1 MPPRLEFPE
10 LHLQARSACAPFW
23 SGRTESRLVLP
34 LDQHFLKSIAQ
45 PHITSRRLPH
55 IGVQDG
61 RGPRASL
68 LLSSPW
74 LDPYLDGESPPRL
87 LRLFTR
93 SAEYPQRRF
102 AAEFAHDSWPH
113 QRSEHSD
120 SETIKNQ

>member
-10 LHLQARSACAPFW
+10 LQLQARSACAPFW

-34 LDQHFLKSIAQ
+34 LDQHSLKSIAQ

-55 IGVQDG
+55 RGVQDG
-61 RGPRASL
+61 RGPRASI

-74 LDPYLDGESPPRL
+74 LDPYLDGESPLRL

-93 SAEYPQRRF
+93 SAEAQCF
-102 AAEFAHDSWPH
+102 GCSI
-113 QRSEHSD
+113 Q
-120 SETIKNQ
+120 QQLML

>member
-1 MPPRLEFPE
+1 MPLRLESPE
-10 LHLQARSACAPFW
+10 PQLQARSACAPFW

-34 LDQHFLKSIAQ
+34 LDQHSLKSIEQ

-61 RGPRASL
+61 RGPRASI

-74 LDPYLDGESPPRL
+74 LGPYLDGESPLRL
-87 LRLFTR
+87 LSLLTR
-93 SAEYPQRRF
+93 SAEYPQSADSQR
-102 AAEFAHDSWPH
+102 SWPH

-120 SETIKNQ
+120 SEIITN